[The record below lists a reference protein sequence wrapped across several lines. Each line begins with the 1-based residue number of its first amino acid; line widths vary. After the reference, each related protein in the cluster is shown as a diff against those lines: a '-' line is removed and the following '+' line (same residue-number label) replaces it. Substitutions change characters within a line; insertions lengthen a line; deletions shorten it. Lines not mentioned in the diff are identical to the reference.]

1 MKNLREILVGLFT
14 AMASIIIVF
23 GALSLSAAENEVGVI
38 PVVKPPTATEIVVA
52 DTPTSPAALL
62 SEKTLIVQ
70 VDKTATQQP
79 TKTETPITST
89 STASTK
95 TINCQPPANWNS
107 YTILAGDT
115 LESLSES
122 YKISILKLK
131 EANCL
136 VSDTLLPGTILYVPP
151 ANATITPTLQPTA
164 TAIQCTYP
172 PYGWT
177 TYIVKIG
184 DTLTALS
191 YRYQVS
197 VKDLQKYNCLGN
209 SYAITVGQQLFVP
222 YRATVVPT
230 TPSVWTPYPTATWS
244 IPSTLTPYPTATPQ
258 GSSNTAPI
266 DLTLAGDSMAENQLP
281 GAVIGSFTTSD
292 PNPGDT
298 HTLTLLNSDG
308 GPFTI
313 TGTSL
318 TASGPMNYEAK
329 SLYTIQV
336 RTTDRGGL
344 SLTKTFWITV
354 TDLNEAPTN
363 MTLSGTA
370 VTSGQPAGTVVGV
383 LMTMDVDNGDSHT
396 YSLFGGETGP
406 FSIQGNVLVTNTTL
420 DAALKNNYNIII
432 RSTDRGGLW
441 IDKQFV
447 LSVLPATP

>member
-1 MKNLREILVGLFT
+1 MKNLREILVGLFM

-23 GALSLSAAENEVGVI
+23 GALSLSAAENQVGVI
-38 PVVKPPTATEIVVA
+38 PVVKPATATEVVA
-52 DTPTSPAALL
+52 PTSTSPAALL
-62 SEKTLIVQ
+62 SEKTLIVE
-70 VDKTATQQP
+70 VNETATQQP
-79 TKTETPITST
+79 TKTEASITSPT
-89 STASTK
+89 VTPTDS
-95 TINCQPPANWNS
+95 CQPPENWNS

-115 LESLSES
+115 LDSLSKTYETS
-122 YKISILKLK
+122 IISLK

-136 VSDTLLPGTILYVPP
+136 VSNTLLPGTILYVP
-151 ANATITPTLQPTA
+151 AVKTTKTATPQPTA
-164 TAIQCTYP
+164 TTIQCSSP

-191 YRYQVS
+191 YRYQIS

-230 TPSVWTPYPTATWS
+230 SPSWWTPYPTATWS
-244 IPSTLTPYPTATPQ
+244 PPSTITPYPTATSQ
-258 GSSNTAPI
+258 GSTNTAPI
-266 DLTLAGDSMAENQLP
+266 DLTLSGDSIPENQTA
-281 GAVIGSFTTSD
+281 GSVIGSFVTSD
-292 PNPGDT
+292 ANPGDT
-298 HTLTLLNSDG
+298 HTLTLINADG

-313 TGTSL
+313 SGTSL
-318 TASGPMNYEAK
+318 TAGGPLNYETK

-344 SLTKTFWITV
+344 GLTKTFWITV
-354 TDLNEAPTN
+354 TDVNEAPTN

-383 LMTMDVDNGDSHT
+383 LTTMDVDNGDSHT
-396 YSLFGGETGP
+396 FTLFGGETAP
-406 FSIQGNVLVTNTTL
+406 FSIQGNVLVTNTQL
-420 DAALKNNYNIII
+420 DAAVKNNYNIII

-441 IDKQFV
+441 VDQQFII
-447 LSVLPATP
+447 SVLPATP

>member
-14 AMASIIIVF
+14 ALASIIIVF
-23 GALSLSAAENEVGVI
+23 GALSLSVAENEVGVI
-38 PVVKPPTATEIVVA
+38 PVVLSPTATEVVA
-52 DTPTSPAALL
+52 ATSTSPAALL
-62 SEKTLIVQ
+62 SEKTLIVE
-70 VDKTATQQP
+70 VNKTTTPQP
-79 TKTETPITST
+79 TKTKASVSSST
-89 STASTK
+89 ATAST
-95 TINCQPPANWNS
+95 NESCQPPENWNS

-115 LESLSES
+115 LVTISAAYE
-122 YKISILKLK
+122 ISILKLK

-151 ANATITPTLQPTA
+151 SQATKTPSPQPTA
-164 TAIQCTYP
+164 TAIQCSAP

-177 TYIVKIG
+177 TYIVKTG

-222 YRATVVPT
+222 YRATIVPT

-244 IPSTLTPYPTATPQ
+244 PPATLTPYPTSTSQ
-258 GSSNTAPI
+258 VSSNTAPI
-266 DLTLAGDSMAENQLP
+266 DLTLFGDSIAENQLP
-281 GAVIGSFTTSD
+281 GSVIGSFTTAD
-292 PNPGDT
+292 VDPGDT
-298 HTLTLLNSDG
+298 HTLTLVNTDG
-308 GPFTI
+308 GPFTLS
-313 TGTSL
+313 GTSL
-318 TASGPMNYEAK
+318 IAGGPLNYEVK

-354 TDLNEAPTN
+354 TDVNEAPTN

-396 YSLFGGETGP
+396 YTLFGGETGP
-406 FSIQGNVLVTNTTL
+406 FSIQGNVLVTNMSL

-441 IDKQFV
+441 VDHQFII
-447 LSVLPATP
+447 SVLPATP

>member
-23 GALSLSAAENEVGVI
+23 GALSLSAAENQIGII
-38 PVVKPPTATEIVVA
+38 PVVKSPTATEVA
-52 DTPTSPAALL
+52 AATSTSPAALL
-62 SEKTLIVQ
+62 SEKTLIVAITQ
-70 VDKTATQQP
+70 TATPRP
-79 TKTETPITST
+79 TKTESPITSPT
-89 STASTK
+89 TTLTES
-95 TINCQPPANWNS
+95 CQTPQGWNS

-115 LESLSES
+115 LTTLSKS
-122 YKISILKLK
+122 YDVSKTEIK

-136 VSDTLLPGTILYVPP
+136 VSDTLLPGTILYLPP
-151 ANATITPTLQPTA
+151 VKATNTPTPQPTA
-164 TAIQCTYP
+164 TVIQCSAP

-177 TYIVKIG
+177 TITVKAG

-197 VKDLQKYNCLGN
+197 VKDLQIYNCLGN

-230 TPSVWTPYPTATWS
+230 TPFVWTPLPTATWS
-244 IPSTLTPYPTATPQ
+244 PSATSTPYTTATAQ
-258 GSSNTAPI
+258 GSTNTAPI
-266 DLTLAGDSMAENQLP
+266 DLTLSGDSIAENQLP
-281 GAVIGSFTTSD
+281 GSVIGSFVTSD
-292 PNPGDT
+292 ANPGDT
-298 HTLTLLNSDG
+298 HTLTLINADG

-313 TGTSL
+313 SGNSL
-318 TASGPMNYEAK
+318 TASGPLNYEAR

-344 SLTKTFWITV
+344 SLNKTFWITV
-354 TDLNEAPTN
+354 TDVNEAPTN
-363 MTLSGTA
+363 ITLSGTS
-370 VTSGQPAGTVVGV
+370 VTSGQPGGTVVGV

-396 YSLFGGETGP
+396 YTLFGGETGP

-420 DAALKNNYNIII
+420 DASLKNNYNIII

-441 IDKQFV
+441 VDQQFI
-447 LSVLPATP
+447 LSVLPAAP